1 MGYRIYFSLFLA
13 LSQGYYTTLTEPSIV
28 TFQGY
33 SRGIGINDT
42 YFRESACYYSPD
54 CLFSINL
61 RPGIYHTSEKPVQV
75 KSGSA
80 VCGDQSF
87 SDYIIRPQE
96 ERVIDQIEIPIPS
109 DIDTDSKWLTISAFT
124 SWLPFPG
131 NDETYEPEVWLEVN
145 GKKYS
150 LRKTRVYHFFREIV
164 ALPGT
169 NYITLKAKANGN
181 GTWCSCPS
189 IGNGFVLSH
198 RLCGWYST
206 NKEPLQLSQPEN
218 SDVTIV
224 NQQTID
230 TNDDT
235 VSPQGKYQSYNGYT
249 SDMDGI
255 QKYLTDNRVNKN
267 EMQDVTFDMLPSFL
281 SSKLDFYTLNTNTI
295 KQWLLDFL

>member
-1 MGYRIYFSLFLA
+1 M
-13 LSQGYYTTLTEPSIV
+13 
-28 TFQGY
+28 
-33 SRGIGINDT
+33 
-42 YFRESACYYSPD
+42 C
-54 CLFSINL
+54 
-61 RPGIYHTSEKPVQV
+61 
-75 KSGSA
+75 
-80 VCGDQSF
+80 
-87 SDYIIRPQE
+87 IRD
-96 ERVIDQIEIPIPS
+96 R
-109 DIDTDSKWLTISAFT
+109 
-124 SWLPFPG
+124 
-131 NDETYEPEVWLEVN
+131 YEPEVWLEVN

-224 NQQTID
+224 NQQTMD

-255 QKYLTDNRVNKN
+255 QKYLTDNRVDKN

-281 SSKLDFYTLNTNTI
+281 SSKLDFYTLNTDTI